1 MTDDSAAYDF
11 DEDDDELLVLPRDAI
26 FSFIPEGPIT
36 GLPAISDAEF
46 EAQLSEAIRQKA
58 LVRVDR
64 LAENLHLRAIDPAA
78 NVRTLVDALDANY
91 KLSGLAAKNQAKEQ
105 AAAAVSIVIN
115 MPSAI
120 PGYKFS
126 GLGDTIPGDVVALT
140 DSTDSTAKLT
150 NLTEVEVKEPRPS
163 NSSLTTAF
171 FAQPR
176 ITPIPAA

>member
-11 DEDDDELLVLPRDAI
+11 DEDDDELLIIPRDAI

-115 MPSAI
+115 MPSAV

-126 GLGDTIPGDVVALT
+126 GLGDTIPGDAVVVETPTLPELT
-140 DSTDSTAKLT
+140 AVK
-150 NLTEVEVKEPRPS
+150 VKEPEERPS
-163 NSSLTTAF
+163 NASLTSSF

-176 ITPIPAA
+176 VIPLPAV